1 MAPRKRT
8 SSASKKS
15 SSNHK
20 NQQQQQP
27 SQPSKFGIQHFFERH
42 SQNQSQQ
49 AKKTPKPL
57 NLDSD
62 ARLLPSE
69 NPQFASQIR
78 NHSHGSH
85 KNDAVNSEKTNSRG
99 IVSDAKETGIQHDIH
114 GCDANNSNLCC
125 ESSRE
130 DLNLEVSNIEKLKD
144 EDNFKAKKS
153 NNPSQITPTEHQFPI
168 ADYTDENQGEEQ
180 QLEVSPEVCAGKRAK
195 RFKFSP
201 GMVIVIESLIFKYL
215 VCMRSCDHM
224 SMRWKELL
232 FAV

>member
-8 SSASKKS
+8 SSASKRP

-20 NQQQQQP
+20 NQQQP

-49 AKKTPKPL
+49 AKKPLNPL

-62 ARLLPSE
+62 ARLLPLE
-69 NPQFASQIR
+69 NPQFASEVR

-85 KNDAVNSEKTNSRG
+85 ENDAVNSEKTYPRD
-99 IVSDAKETGIQHDIH
+99 IVSEAKETGIQHDLH
-114 GCDANNSNLCC
+114 GCDANNCNLCC

-130 DLNLEVSNIEKLKD
+130 DLNLEVSNIEKLKNV
-144 EDNFKAKKS
+144 DNFEAKKS
-153 NNPSQITPTEHQFPI
+153 NDPSQITPTEHQFPI
-168 ADYTDENQGEEQ
+168 ADYTDENQGEE

-201 GMVIVIESLIFKYL
+201 GMVIVI
-215 VCMRSCDHM
+215 
-224 SMRWKELL
+224 
-232 FAV
+232 